1 MSTQPEY
8 FAFYADGEIKKFSD
22 IESALASDCLFAMEQ
37 IRGQS
42 HNYGYTN
49 THYTFNFH
57 DQNGGSNTEILIGK
71 WKLTNIKTSANGFFQ
86 GLDLAIDIVDP
97 EGVLRKKYFGKTDE
111 SFASSFRE
119 TTKYNFLNYILRLK
133 KLYNWDQ
140 FDLAEENRTLRVKIK
155 NLEAEK
161 EKLEAKLK
169 ALETKE

>member
-1 MSTQPEY
+1 MSIQPEY
-8 FAFYADGEIKKFSD
+8 FAFYLDGEIKKFSD

-49 THYTFNFH
+49 THYTFNFY
-57 DQNGGSNTEILIGK
+57 DKNGGPNNDISVGK
-71 WKLTNIKTSANGFFQ
+71 WKLTNIRTSQNGFYQ
-86 GLDLAIDIVDP
+86 GLDLSVDIVDP

-111 SFASSFRE
+111 SFAYNDYVKS
-119 TTKYNFLNYILRLK
+119 NFLSYLIRLK

-140 FDLAEENRTLRVKIK
+140 YDLVEENKSLKLKIK

-169 ALETKE
+169 SMEETQ